1 MITCIQ
7 TPGNL
12 GSWRSGT
19 QRCLD
24 GPPWSRFD
32 PWHNEAPGMWG
43 AGKVPPCHTL
53 LSCVHQHPGPNW
65 RSLGPFSWTSVPW
78 TSCMTCNSSLVSVEK
93 KIIFLLVCLFFFSD
107 EIQGNSEKVS
117 GKVGLA
123 IVICL
128 CISSLQ
134 VILPKEFRFPMFLGS
149 FRGSTKCF
157 RKKSSLKRTNE
168 TVSFFCESKLTNR
181 GFLQTENNWLFLSH
195 LIQKNVLIF
204 ICKDDAP
211 SMIIPCPGNFRL
223 RITAGVQ
230 RQRQR
235 ITCWP
240 GEWVKLNS
248 KKKWK

>member
-78 TSCMTCNSSLVSVEK
+78 TSCMTWNSSLVSVEK
-93 KIIFLLVCLFFFSD
+93 KIIFLLVCLFFFFWRNSRKFRKSVRKSWTCNCHLSVYIFFAGD
-107 EIQGNSEKVS
+107 TSKGISFSNVLGFLSWFNKVFSEEIQSEKDKRNCFLLLWKQTYKPRVS
-117 GKVGLA
+117 SNWKQLTVLESSDPEKCPYFHLQGRCSQHDHPLSREFQAQNHSWSSKTKATNNLLA
-123 IVICL
+123 WW
-128 CISSLQ
+128 
-134 VILPKEFRFPMFLGS
+134 MG
-149 FRGSTKCF
+149 
-157 RKKSSLKRTNE
+157 E
-168 TVSFFCESKLTNR
+168 T
-181 GFLQTENNWLFLSH
+181 
-195 LIQKNVLIF
+195 
-204 ICKDDAP
+204 
-211 SMIIPCPGNFRL
+211 
-223 RITAGVQ
+223 
-230 RQRQR
+230 
-235 ITCWP
+235 
-240 GEWVKLNS
+240 
-248 KKKWK
+248 